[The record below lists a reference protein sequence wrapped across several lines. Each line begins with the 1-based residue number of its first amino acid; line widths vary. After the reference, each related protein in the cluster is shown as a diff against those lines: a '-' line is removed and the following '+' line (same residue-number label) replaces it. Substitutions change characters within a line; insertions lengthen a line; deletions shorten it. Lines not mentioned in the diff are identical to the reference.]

1 MSTQIG
7 RISGALLKDNLL
19 RDGVDLAFEN
29 DLIYL
34 DVNNLKIG
42 IKTSSPTRDL
52 QIDGSTKTTNLITDQ
67 VDVADIGLNNDGS
80 ISTLVGDLNITAAD
94 NVSATRI
101 GAGNIEIDD
110 NKIYTTVTN
119 QDLELQLFDATKKVK
134 TVGDTEVIGNLHT
147 TGDITLDGNVIFGTD
162 SADNVIFASDIDSN
176 IVPDQNDVYYLGE
189 STSRRWNNIYAGLL
203 NGLII
208 SAGSITPGSGIF
220 PEVRQGN
227 TWYVAANG
235 NDTNVGD
242 HQNGPFASLE
252 KALSVAI
259 EGDMVLIYPGE
270 YDELLPLTVPTGVTV
285 KGMDI
290 RNTIIKPDTAST
302 AKDVFLLNGETTISD
317 ITIKDFYY
325 DNMNDTGYAFRFA
338 PGFKVTKRSPYIQ
351 NVTVLTKGSVIS
363 GSDPRGFLAGDAG
376 RGVLLD
382 GAVANI
388 ETNEASCLFS
398 SVTLITP
405 GVDALI
411 MINGVRVEWLNCFT
425 YFANR
430 GMYAIRGTG
439 RTIQD
444 GSTKQYGAEV
454 RSIGSANV
462 YGNYGAVADGAD
474 TLMYLINHN
483 FAYIGTGKDSSN
495 DKLLVVQANEV
506 VELNTGQIHYTSM
519 DHAGTFRVG
528 DVFYVDIENATTS
541 IDTSGLTAGS
551 IVGLNITDGTT
562 TTFIDATTVN
572 TGNISV
578 HDNTVESITDEVN
591 IASASGEVNLQ
602 DNTFMQQNLSMTGN
616 FSMDGNLT
624 LGNDSGDTIIILP
637 EIEENVE
644 PKVDNTYDLGTVAK
658 NWRDIYSR
666 TAQISD
672 INIDTNVI
680 KTTISNANLELRANG
695 TGAILFENI
704 SINQNTLSSVLG
716 NISITPAT
724 TLDIGTSTNINNS
737 VGVTQDMSLEG
748 NVRFGLSSSNTLNFR
763 ARSNSSILPYSTNTY
778 TLGSSTLSWNLYGSN
793 MLVDSIQIQDTL
805 IRTTESNADL
815 ELRANGTGGV
825 LFEQTKINQNI
836 ITTTAGSL
844 TLNPATTLDIFAN
857 TNITANLSVTGN
869 INADGDITVGN
880 QNNDIVVVAA
890 EINSDV
896 IPSINDQY
904 NLGSPD
910 RRWKT
915 VLGNLLEIDDIEINT
930 NYIRTTVSNSD
941 LELRGNS
948 TGGVLVESTR
958 FRNNVI
964 EAAGINQNIE
974 ITITGT
980 SVVNANTT
988 TSMTLPKGT
997 TITMGTSG
1005 NIRFNTTE
1013 NRFTGQ
1019 ETARTAFAGVYSD
1032 NRLTR
1037 AFATPTSNELIFLV
1051 DPIQAMNVD
1060 ATRTFVQGLTVD
1072 SITVNNNTVSTNN
1085 INLNLTP
1092 DGSATVDVFNTR
1104 FNDNVMQ
1111 NISATD
1117 KLTIE
1122 HTGTGYLKF
1131 TGTKGIVI
1139 PAGGDVDRPGSPDQ
1153 GTLRWSTDNAYL
1165 EIYIGSSWSLA
1176 TSAGLGLASTAQIK
1190 ELGDIYS
1197 LVLG

>member
-19 RDGVDLAFEN
+19 RDGIDLAFEN
-29 DLIYL
+29 DLLYL

-42 IKTSSPTRDL
+42 IKTSSPIRDL
-52 QIDGSTKTTNLITDQ
+52 QVDSGTKTTNLITDQ
-67 VDVADIGLNNDGS
+67 VDVADVGINNDGS

-94 NVSATRI
+94 NVSATRL
-101 GAGNIEIDD
+101 GAGNIEIDN

-119 QDLELQLFDATKKVK
+119 QDLELQLFDATKKIK
-134 TVGDTEVIGNLHT
+134 TVGDTEIIGNLHT
-147 TGDITLDGNVIFGTD
+147 TGDITLDGNVIFGSD
-162 SADNVIFASDIDSN
+162 SGDNVIFASDIDSN
-176 IVPDQNDVYYLGE
+176 IIPDQNDVYYLGE
-189 STSRRWNNIYAGLL
+189 SASRRWNNIYAGLL

-208 SAGSITPGSGIF
+208 SAGSISPGSGIF

-227 TWYVAANG
+227 IWYVAANG
-235 NDTNVGD
+235 NDSNVGN
-242 HQNGPFASLE
+242 HQNGPFATLE

-259 EGDMVLIYPGE
+259 DGDMVLIYPGE
-270 YDELLPLTVPTGVTV
+270 YEELLPLVIPKGVSV

-290 RNTIIKPDTAST
+290 RNTIIKPDTSST
-302 AKDVFLLNGETTISD
+302 NKDVFLLNGETTVSD
-317 ITIKDFYY
+317 ITIKDYYY
-325 DNMNDTGYAFRFA
+325 DNINDTGYAFRFA
-338 PGFKVTKRSPYIQ
+338 PNFKVTKRSPYIQ
-351 NVTVLTKGSVIS
+351 NVTVITKGSVTS
-363 GSDPRGFLAGDAG
+363 PSDPRGFLSGDAG

-382 GAVANI
+382 GSVADI

-398 SVTLITP
+398 SITLITP

-411 MINGVRVEWLNCFT
+411 MLNGVRVEWLNCFT

-430 GMYAIRGTG
+430 GLYAIRGTG
-439 RTIQD
+439 RTLSD

-462 YGNYGAVADGAD
+462 YGNYGTVADGAD

-483 FAYIGTGKDSSN
+483 FAYVGTGKDFSN
-495 DKLLVVQANEV
+495 DKLLVIQANEV
-506 VELNTGQIHYTSM
+506 VELNSGQIHYTSM

-551 IVGLNITDGTT
+551 IVGLNIVNGNDQ
-562 TTFIDATTVN
+562 TFIDATVVN

-578 HDNTVESITDEVN
+578 HDNTVESLSGEVD
-591 IASASGEVNLQ
+591 IASASGQVNLQ
-602 DNTFMQQNLSMTGN
+602 DNTFMQQNLSMTGD
-616 FSMDGNLT
+616 FVIGGDLT

-644 PKVDNTYDLGTVAK
+644 PKVDNTYDLGSVSK
-658 NWRDIYSR
+658 NWKDIYTR
-666 TAQISD
+666 TAQVSD

-695 TGAILFENI
+695 TGSIQFENI
-704 SINQNTLSSVLG
+704 RINQNTVSSVSG

-724 TLDIGTSTNINNS
+724 TLDINANTNINNT
-737 VGVTQDMSLEG
+737 VNVTQDLTLDD
-748 NVRFGLSSSNTLNFR
+748 NIRFGLSSSNTLNFKSR
-763 ARSNSSILPYSTNTY
+763 INTSIVPYYTNTY
-778 TLGSSTLSWNLYGSN
+778 SLGSVSLSWNMYGSN
-793 MLVDSIQIQDTL
+793 MLVDSIQIQDNV
-805 IRTTESNADL
+805 IRTTESNANL

-825 LFEQTKINQNI
+825 LFEQTRFNENI
-836 ITTTAGSL
+836 ITTTSGKL

-869 INADGDITVGN
+869 VNADGDIIVGN
-880 QNNDIVVVAA
+880 QNTDIVVVAA

-896 IPSINDQY
+896 IPSTGDQY
-904 NLGSPD
+904 DLGSLT
-910 RRWKT
+910 RRWKNILANT
-915 VLGNLLEIDDIEINT
+915 LEIDDIEINT
-930 NYIRTTVSNSD
+930 NYIRTQVSNSN
-941 LELRGNS
+941 LELYGNG
-948 TGGVLVESTR
+948 TGGVLTESLR
-958 FRNNVI
+958 FRDNTI
-964 EAAGINQNIE
+964 GSAGLNQNIE
-974 ITITGT
+974 VTLSGT
-980 SVVNANTT
+980 SIVNVNTNT
-988 TSMTLPKGT
+988 AMVLPKGPN
-997 TITMGTSG
+997 ITMTSSG

-1013 NRFTGQ
+1013 SRFTGQ
-1019 ETARTAFAGVYSD
+1019 STVRTTFSGVYSE

-1037 AFATPTSNELIFLV
+1037 AFATPISNELIFLV

-1072 SITVNNNTVSTNN
+1072 SITVNNNIISTNN
-1085 INLNLTP
+1085 TNLNLTP
-1092 DGSATVDVFNTR
+1092 DGAATVDVFNTR
-1104 FNDNVMQ
+1104 FNDNVIQ
-1111 NISATD
+1111 NTSATD

-1122 HTGTGYLKF
+1122 HTGTGYLRF
-1131 TGTKGIVI
+1131 TGTTGIVI
-1139 PAGGDVDRPGSPDQ
+1139 PAGGDIDRPGTPEQ
-1153 GTLRWSTDNAYL
+1153 GTMRWSTDQQYL
-1165 EIYIGSSWSLA
+1165 EIYIGTSWSLA
-1176 TSAGLGLASTAQIK
+1176 TSTGAGFATIPQIQ